1 MARKR
6 AGSTGGQGTGSGK
19 ETAGTPRGY
28 SIYSEKAE
36 QAARPVAPDVPAEDD
51 AALLRSVDDAVASGG
66 IDPAEASEP
75 PAPGASIF
83 ADAEEPKGPMTP
95 EEVARE
101 AAEDAELIAAV
112 DEVSARETPG
122 APDAPVVSP
131 ATPDSEP
138 LSGAGVA
145 SARVASERAAESEAV
160 ASEAA
165 ASEPVA
171 ASRPAAERR
180 DYAPRSSREPEIASI
195 SPAAATAAARR
206 SGGFAGKALGG
217 ILFLLA
223 GGALAL
229 WLGPKLAPNLPQG
242 MAPVANFLEPG
253 REAAEGR
260 LATLDSEIAA
270 LRERI
275 ANIPSGVTPDQVS
288 SAVTGVKG
296 EIDAELTQLRD
307 QIGAG
312 AGMAERLARI
322 ESAQQGAVA
331 ELASLKE
338 QIAAG
343 GAAAGAV
350 APPTDLYRGEID
362 GLRAEMGTLSDQV
375 AGLSTRVDAV
385 DAAAQRQ
392 VDTAQQT
399 VETVQAEAAQA
410 VDAAARE
417 ADVASVAA
425 ALAAGQ
431 PFAEPLARL
440 EELPDANVPAGL
452 SAAAQSGVLSI
463 PALRDAFPEAAH
475 AAIRAS
481 IVAGAGDGML
491 DRAYALVRAQ
501 VATRSLKPTEGSAPD
516 AVLSRMEARLGDA
529 DLPGVLAEAEALPS
543 EARAAMSDWL
553 AQTKLRADADAGLSA
568 LESAAPAT
576 N

>member
-6 AGSTGGQGTGSGK
+6 AGSTGGQGTGSGN
-19 ETAGTPRGY
+19 ETAGAPRGY
-28 SIYSEKAE
+28 SVYSEKAE
-36 QAARPVAPDVPAEDD
+36 QAARPVAPEVPAEDD
-51 AALLRSVDDAVASGG
+51 AALLRSVDEAVASGG
-66 IDPAEASEP
+66 IDPVEPSEP

-95 EEVARE
+95 EEAARE
-101 AAEDAELIAAV
+101 AAEDAEIIAAV
-112 DEVSARETPG
+112 DEATARETPA
-122 APDAPVVSP
+122 APDAPAPP
-131 ATPDSEP
+131 AAPESAP
-138 LSGAGVA
+138 LSGAGIA
-145 SARVASERAAESEAV
+145 SARIASERAAESEP
-160 ASEAA
+160 E
-165 ASEPVA
+165 SEPAV
-171 ASRPAAERR
+171 ASRPATERR
-180 DYAPRSSREPEIASI
+180 DFAPRASREPEIASI

-217 ILFLLA
+217 IVFLLA

-253 REAAEGR
+253 REAAEER

-270 LRERI
+270 LRDQI
-275 ANIPSGVTPDQVS
+275 ANIPAGVTQDQVS

-307 QIGAG
+307 QVGAG

-331 ELASLKE
+331 ELATLKE

-343 GAAAGAV
+343 GATAGAV

-375 AGLSTRVDAV
+375 AGLSTRVEAV

-399 VETVQAEAAQA
+399 VETVQAEAAKA

-440 EELPDANVPAGL
+440 QELPDANVPAGL
-452 SAAAQSGVLSI
+452 SAAAQSGVPSI
-463 PALRDAFPEAAH
+463 ATLRDAFPEAAH

-516 AVLSRMEARLGDA
+516 AVLSRMEAKLNEA
-529 DLPGVLAEAEALPS
+529 DLPGVLTEAEALPS
-543 EARAAMSDWL
+543 EAKAAMSDWL